1 MELPAMSS
9 HAEPIT
15 KIRPRLTRRAA
26 LLGAIIL
33 MLAATAIVPLRQYVS
48 QRSQIGGLEKKIEAL
63 IQERSRLER
72 RIEQLQDPDELER
85 IARECLGM
93 VKPGEIAFV
102 AVPASGRLPK
112 GDC

>member
-1 MELPAMSS
+1 MSS
-9 HAEPIT
+9 RAEAVPRM
-15 KIRPRLTRRAA
+15 RPRLTRRAA
-26 LLGAIIL
+26 VLGAIVL
-33 MLAATAIVPLRQYVS
+33 MLAATAIVPLRQYLS
-48 QRSQIGGLEKKIEAL
+48 QRSQIGGLERKIEAL

-72 RIEQLQDPDELER
+72 RVEQLQDPEELER

-102 AVPASGRLPK
+102 AVPKSGQLPQ

>member
-1 MELPAMSS
+1 MSS
-9 HAEPIT
+9 RADAVPR
-15 KIRPRLTRRAA
+15 IRPRLTRRAA
-26 LLGAIIL
+26 LLGAVIL
-33 MLAATAIVPLRQYVS
+33 ILGATGIVPLRQYLD
-48 QRSQIGGLEKKIEAL
+48 QQSQIGGLERKIETL
-63 IQERSRLER
+63 IGERARLER

-102 AVPASGRLPK
+102 AIPKSGRLPS

>member
-1 MELPAMSS
+1 MSS
-9 HAEPIT
+9 RAEAVPRM
-15 KIRPRLTRRAA
+15 RPRLTRRAA
-26 LLGAIIL
+26 VLGAVIL
-33 MLAATAIVPLRQYVS
+33 MLGATAIVPLRQYLD
-48 QRSQIGGLEKKIEAL
+48 QQSQIGGLERKIDTL

-72 RIEQLQDPDELER
+72 RIEQLQDPNELER

-102 AVPASGRLPK
+102 AVPKSGQLPR